1 MTDAQLREWWPDLGT
16 VVVALREAGRGDVAD
31 RLVDAVRAGASSSEI
46 LGDVGL
52 VLREERALRSRLGDP
67 ARRAWDGVRADV
79 RRAFPGAWLG
89 HWLHRLTRP
98 RLALG
103 RKNSSRR

>member
-46 LGDVGL
+46 LGDVGV
-52 VLREERALRSRLGDP
+52 VLREERALRSSLGDP

-79 RRAFPGAWLG
+79 RRAFPGFWLG
-89 HWLHRLTRP
+89 RWLNRP
-98 RLALG
+98 LWP
-103 RKNSSRR
+103 RRR